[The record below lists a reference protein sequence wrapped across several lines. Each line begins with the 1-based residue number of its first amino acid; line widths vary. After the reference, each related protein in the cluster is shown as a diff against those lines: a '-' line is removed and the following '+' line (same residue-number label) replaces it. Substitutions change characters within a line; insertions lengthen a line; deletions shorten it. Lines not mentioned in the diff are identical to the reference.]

1 MAWPTGNA
9 AIGKN
14 KDDTFLSD
22 YRSGILMHTGEWE
35 HWNPSEPMPN
45 RLGHNYFMKTF
56 DFQDLKI
63 NSLSGLPNIFYLR
76 GYENLMKD
84 QLIHNVYISSKLRER
99 GKSREHK
106 PCKFQRHLNHPF
118 FILPM
123 ISPLDGLFGL
133 RKTLSSSISN
143 LIAFFMYFS
152 TSTVVDAYTCTQ
164 QTWKTLTISL
174 YTSWVWLYTKILLKR
189 IHTPIYL
196 KAFYL

>member
-84 QLIHNVYISSKLRER
+84 QLIHNVYPSLSHYL
-99 GKSREHK
+99 
-106 PCKFQRHLNHPF
+106 LNDF
-118 FILPM
+118 
-123 ISPLDGLFGL
+123 
-133 RKTLSSSISN
+133 
-143 LIAFFMYFS
+143 
-152 TSTVVDAYTCTQ
+152 
-164 QTWKTLTISL
+164 
-174 YTSWVWLYTKILLKR
+174 
-189 IHTPIYL
+189 
-196 KAFYL
+196 

>member
-22 YRSGILMHTGEWE
+22 YRSGILMHTGEWD

-63 NSLSGLPNIFYLR
+63 NSLSGLPHIFYLR
-76 GYENLMKD
+76 GRENLMRN
-84 QLIHNVYISSKLRER
+84 QLIHNVYPSSSHHLLNVFENIWSSYISSKFRER

-123 ISPLDGLFGL
+123 ISPLDGLFG
-133 RKTLSSSISN
+133 
-143 LIAFFMYFS
+143 
-152 TSTVVDAYTCTQ
+152 
-164 QTWKTLTISL
+164 
-174 YTSWVWLYTKILLKR
+174 
-189 IHTPIYL
+189 
-196 KAFYL
+196 